1 MGIAHRAARRRKQGA
16 VSPLLQRLRR
26 VHGRIRARHLHH
38 RLPLRRTV
46 YDGYLPERRRAV
58 RELSGR
64 VASAAEFEKC
74 IFQHRFSIEK
84 CDSLLL
90 RLKIRRIFT
99 GNSLYS
105 LDEGE

>member
-1 MGIAHRAARRRKQGA
+1 MLRIKSRRKRYEACDDQ
-16 VSPLLQRLRR
+16 
-26 VHGRIRARHLHH
+26 
-38 RLPLRRTV
+38 
-46 YDGYLPERRRAV
+46 
-58 RELSGR
+58 
-64 VASAAEFEKC
+64 FEKC

-99 GNSLYS
+99 ENSLYS